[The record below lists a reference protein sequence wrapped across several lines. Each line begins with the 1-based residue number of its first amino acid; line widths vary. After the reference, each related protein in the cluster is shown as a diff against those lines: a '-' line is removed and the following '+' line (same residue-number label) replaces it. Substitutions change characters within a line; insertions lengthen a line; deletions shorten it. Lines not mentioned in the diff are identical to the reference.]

1 MRAADIAVLP
11 YVRVLNSGA
20 FLLAESFDL
29 PVVAPRTGALV
40 EREASPHVR
49 LFDED
54 DFEDVLSL
62 AVNDLVEDRDGA
74 DRARASA
81 ERAALSRPVGEMA
94 ARFADAVAPL
104 LSFTQT

>member
-11 YVRVLNSGA
+11 SLRTLNSGA

-40 EREASPHVR
+40 EREADLHVQ
-49 LFDED
+49 LFDD
-54 DFEDVLSL
+54 DFENVLSD
-62 AVNDLVEDRDGA
+62 AVSDLVA
-74 DRARASA
+74 DRGGAAGARASA
-81 ERAALSRPVGEMA
+81 ERAARSRPVREMA